1 MPSPPPTVPESPA
14 SGSESAAICL
24 ERPIQRLVP
33 SDPRSLSRD
42 GGGGGIRTRRLRT
55 SSAVL
60 LVQRRSELWL
70 SIPVVIARVQPEPA
84 VPDAVR
90 TRHGPTPLRH
100 GGSGPVWSRT
110 PAALRIFAT
119 KDRSGRP
126 GTVRPMSAVDLLRRW
141 SLRAL
146 LAEGLREVGNALVAD
161 EDQRDDRE
169 GGRIPHR
176 VLCAEKHAPVGPP
189 AERAFEPGR
198 VRRGFGDDRMAWC

>member
-1 MPSPPPTVPESPA
+1 MPCSFGLLPH
-14 SGSESAAICL
+14 
-24 ERPIQRLVP
+24 
-33 SDPRSLSRD
+33 PRSGAYTLPSGPLGVTMNVR
-42 GGGGGIRTRRLRT
+42 
-55 SSAVL
+55 
-60 LVQRRSELWL
+60 W
-70 SIPVVIARVQPEPA
+70 IPVVTARVQPEPA

-110 PAALRIFAT
+110 PAALRSFAT

-198 VRRGFGDDRMAWC
+198 VRRGSAMISDFSSSSVWR